1 MEHKK
6 NVVISGGKNGFQVDI
21 AELLLE
27 NDIVQASGVKGN
39 RFQGTMI
46 RREKMEIHPRVSAID
61 VSGLG
66 GIWTYLVR
74 GQKTAIID
82 TGPKMPLPF
91 VTNQT
96 KSPVNDVAPV
106 LQLLPPVLEKYDM
119 TLADI
124 DLILNTHIHFDHT
137 AGNAAIKTASK
148 GQILIHSDEAEYFE
162 KTELLFERELV
173 PIIEIILGKEYI
185 AEEMNRFMNEF
196 TGPGPYAAVDR
207 RLKDN
212 DMIELG
218 EGYDLKVIHLPGH
231 TQGSV
236 GFYWE
241 DEGILFAGDALEG
254 VCGHDGGL
262 PIIEDLLAYEKSL
275 QRVQQLPLEVLV
287 HSHPFRGLTI
297 PPSTVMRDGKIK
309 QYLEECLE
317 FTQMLQEAAKSV
329 APHFSEKPFLK
340 LYDEVALSL
349 PKNVGFKP
357 SSEMSGQ
364 FFSAKTLL
372 NCIRQLGK

>member
-1 MEHKK
+1 
-6 NVVISGGKNGFQVDI
+6 
-21 AELLLE
+21 
-27 NDIVQASGVKGN
+27 
-39 RFQGTMI
+39 
-46 RREKMEIHPRVSAID
+46 MEIHPRVSAID

-96 KSPVNDVAPV
+96 ISPDKDSAPI
-106 LQLLPPVLEKYDM
+106 LRLLPPVLEKYGM
-119 TLADI
+119 TITDI

-137 AGNAAIKTASK
+137 AGNSAIKTASK
-148 GQILIHSDEAEYFE
+148 AQILIHSDEAKYFE
-162 KTELLFERELV
+162 KPELLFERELA

-185 AEEMNRFMNEF
+185 AEEMKRYMNEF

-207 RLKDN
+207 PLKDD

-218 EGYDLKVIHLPGH
+218 EGYNLKAIHLPGH

-236 GFYWE
+236 GYYWE
-241 DEGILFAGDALEG
+241 DEGILFAGDAMQS

-262 PIIEDLLAYEKSL
+262 PIIEDLVAYEKSL
-275 QRVQQLPLEVLV
+275 KRVQQLPLKVSV
-287 HSHPFRGLTI
+287 HSHPMQGLTL
-297 PPSTVMRDGKIK
+297 PPSAVMRDGKIK

-317 FTQMLQEAAKSV
+317 FIQMLQEAAKSV
-329 APHFSEKPFLK
+329 APLFSKKPFLK
-340 LYDEVALSL
+340 LYDEVVLSL
-349 PKNVGFKP
+349 PEEVGYKP
-357 SSEMSGQ
+357 SSEMPGQ
-364 FFSAKTLL
+364 LFSAKTLL
-372 NCIRQLGK
+372 NCIRQLEK

>member
-1 MEHKK
+1 MKLRM
-6 NVVISGGKNGFQVDI
+6 QVSW
-21 AELLLE
+21 A
-27 NDIVQASGVKGN
+27 N
-39 RFQGTMI
+39 RFQGTLI
-46 RREKMEIHPRVSAID
+46 RRPEMEIHPRVSAID

-82 TGPKMPLPF
+82 TGPRIPLPF
-91 VTNQT
+91 VANQT
-96 KSPVNDVAPV
+96 KSLDKDVAPV
-106 LQLLPPVLEKYDM
+106 LQLVPPALEKYGM
-119 TLADI
+119 TLDDI

-137 AGNAAIKTASK
+137 AGNAAIKSASK
-148 GQILIHSDEAEYFE
+148 ALILIHSDEAKYFE
-162 KTELLFERELV
+162 KPELLFKRELA
-173 PIIEIILGKEYI
+173 PIIEIVLGKKYI
-185 AEEMNRFMNEF
+185 AEEMKRYMNEF

-212 DMIELG
+212 DIIELG

-241 DEGILFAGDALEG
+241 DEGILFAGDAMQS

-262 PIIEDLLAYEKSL
+262 PIIEDLVAYEKSL
-275 QRVQQLPLEVLV
+275 KRVQQLPLEVLV

-297 PPSTVMRDGKIK
+297 PPSTLMRDGNIK
-309 QYLEECLE
+309 QYLEECLV
-317 FTQMLQEAAKSV
+317 FVQMLQEAAKSV
-329 APHFSEKPFLK
+329 APHFYRKPFLK
-340 LYDEVALSL
+340 LYDEAVLRL
-349 PKNVGFKP
+349 PKEVGYKA
-357 SSEMSGQ
+357 SSEMPEQ

-372 NCIRQLGK
+372 NCIKQLEK